1 MTSAT
6 VTRRPAN
13 AHMKIGMYSG
23 VFFLLVAQVILLF
36 VLPQNPEN
44 SKMWLEIGMTSN
56 LLVFSSVI
64 VLVIGV
70 AERKFKHCR

>member
-1 MTSAT
+1 
-6 VTRRPAN
+6 
-13 AHMKIGMYSG
+13 MKIGMYSG